1 MVRRGATL
9 LVCHVKV
16 LVVSCAR
23 AAHGSEAYVAFPKGQ
38 RTEFFLFMDVGDVGS
53 EEAQGNACSLNW
65 IIEECRWDQWIAL
78 DESGPWAKAPHASSL
93 HQKWITP

>member
-1 MVRRGATL
+1 
-9 LVCHVKV
+9 
-16 LVVSCAR
+16 
-23 AAHGSEAYVAFPKGQ
+23 
-38 RTEFFLFMDVGDVGS
+38 MDVGDVGS